1 VNISTLWNLYAGAL
15 LVLLVLFVGA
25 IAVAVGLV
33 LS

>member
-1 VNISTLWNLYAGAL
+1 MNISTLWNLYAGAL